1 MSGTRFPAD
10 LRQWPAEELADRV
23 EVLEVVVSRQAE
35 LIQQQMIQLAEMQI
49 REQRKNRVVK

>member
-1 MSGTRFPAD
+1 MSAESFPAD
-10 LRQWPAEELADRV
+10 LRQWPLEALADRV

-49 REQRKNRVVK
+49 REKRRNRGAP